1 LKKCLVTPPIRK
13 TYADSFRKEQTLDL
27 WLVLEEKLGTKSGYQ
42 IIFDDQKQMFGLAI
56 WGRESEKEAFHDIFI
71 GYYGTFLE
79 TLDGM

>member
-1 LKKCLVTPPIRK
+1 V
-13 TYADSFRKEQTLDL
+13 DSFRKEQTLDL
-27 WLVLEEKLGTKSGYQ
+27 WLVLEEKPGTKSGYK

-56 WGRESEKEAFHDIFI
+56 CGRESEKEVFHDIFI